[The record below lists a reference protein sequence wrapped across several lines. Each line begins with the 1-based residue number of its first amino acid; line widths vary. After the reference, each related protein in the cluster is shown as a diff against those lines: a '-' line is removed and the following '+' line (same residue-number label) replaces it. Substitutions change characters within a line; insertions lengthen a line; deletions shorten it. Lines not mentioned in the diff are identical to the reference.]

1 MTDPSAMAEGQ
12 AWLDANPAAGP
23 RPLVARCETGGCIA
37 VTYEA
42 DRVHI
47 TETERPDE
55 TITTS
60 RTNWDTFTAAVK
72 AGKFDDLA
80 AGDE

>member
-1 MTDPSAMAEGQ
+1 MTDTTG
-12 AWLDANPAAGP
+12 
-23 RPLVARCETGGCIA
+23 RCETGGCIT

-47 TETERPDE
+47 TETERPHE

-60 RTNWDTFTAAVK
+60 RNNWDTFTAAVK
-72 AGKFDDLA
+72 RGDHDPA
-80 AGDE
+80 ADAVPYDC

>member
-1 MTDPSAMAEGQ
+1 MTDPG
-12 AWLDANPAAGP
+12 
-23 RPLVARCETGGCIA
+23 RCETGGCIT

-47 TETERPDE
+47 TETERPDY
-55 TITTS
+55 IWTS

-80 AGDE
+80 ASDE